1 MMTDDRMK
9 PSEKYLIIFPKFV
22 QPWYNL
28 LFWNNTQYIYPQY
41 LYYVWES
48 FKSLKLFSALAKFLR
63 DQNDKPE
70 INKYHVKIVKPISYG
85 KYLLSFIWNR
95 KNRYLLYL
103 FYKWL
108 QFIQSIIY
116 KDIYKGGTNIKHS
129 KSRSRY
135 FAGWWVVIFWRWR
148 LRENNENEI
157 NDAEK
162 CLAVS
167 AINYLLFAAAAG
179 RECRL
184 VCILLILS
192 SYHDIIRNNIYLFIF

>member
-1 MMTDDRMK
+1 MTDDRMK
-9 PSEKYLIIFPKFV
+9 PSEKYLKIFPKFV

-28 LFWNNTQYIYPQY
+28 LFWDNTQYIYPQY

-116 KDIYKGGTNIKHS
+116 KDIYKVCLKRENIK
-129 KSRSRY
+129 
-135 FAGWWVVIFWRWR
+135 
-148 LRENNENEI
+148 
-157 NDAEK
+157 
-162 CLAVS
+162 
-167 AINYLLFAAAAG
+167 AA
-179 RECRL
+179 L
-184 VCILLILS
+184 DILLAGEWWYS
-192 SYHDIIRNNIYLFIF
+192 EGGG